1 MAKTGKRI
9 LAVVL
14 LILTVLL
21 VGCLVFTGNRLADYP
36 EDLDGYKRGIFE
48 GKDDTMVAFTDN
60 GAWYGAGEEEIILL
74 DFVSY
79 EGGEEMSPAWLED
92 PRDEVSEIVFDI
104 TEAEFR
110 KSLTANQLDVYINCM
125 VKGMSQ
131 KAYADSK
138 GISPAAVFYAC
149 KSIREKAKKYFF
161 ADT

>member
-21 VGCLVFTGNRLADYP
+21 VGCLVFTGNRLANYP
-36 EDLDGYKRGIFE
+36 EDLNGYKREIFE

-79 EGGEEMSPAWLED
+79 EEGVITMAKN
-92 PRDEVSEIVFDI
+92 DEQYIFVAIDYETIYDEN
-104 TEAEFR
+104 T
-110 KSLTANQLDVYINCM
+110 KQLLTRRVNND
-125 VKGMSQ
+125 
-131 KAYADSK
+131 D
-138 GISPAAVFYAC
+138 F
-149 KSIREKAKKYFF
+149 
-161 ADT
+161 T